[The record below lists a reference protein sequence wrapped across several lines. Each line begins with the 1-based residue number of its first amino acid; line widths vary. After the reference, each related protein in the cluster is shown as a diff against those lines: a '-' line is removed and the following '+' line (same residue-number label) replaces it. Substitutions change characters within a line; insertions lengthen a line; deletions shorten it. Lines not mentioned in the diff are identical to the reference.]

1 MSVIRIVAAVVLD
14 DDGRLLVVRKRGTT
28 VFIQPGGKVEPG
40 ETPAEALVRE
50 VREELG
56 AGVLTVREIGHRE
69 APAANEPGHTVEAD
83 LFLVELDA
91 PPRVCAEIDELAW
104 VDPHAPG
111 DVELAPLTVGAVLD
125 WVRAQAN

>member
-1 MSVIRIVAAVVLD
+1 VSVIRIVAAVVLD

>member
-111 DVELAPLTVGAVLD
+111 DVELTPLTIGAVLD